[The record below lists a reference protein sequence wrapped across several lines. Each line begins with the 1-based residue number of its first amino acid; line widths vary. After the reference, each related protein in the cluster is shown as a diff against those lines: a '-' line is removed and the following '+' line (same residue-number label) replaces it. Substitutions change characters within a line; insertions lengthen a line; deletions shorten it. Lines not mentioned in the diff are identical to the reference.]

1 MKIPEQEP
9 SSDEGAGRAKAIAR
23 RRVIFALVARVLPWI
38 RIAMFAAGAL
48 WILLIPM
55 ANMGRGTYIDENAL
69 QPGQVNT
76 YWTWREVHAAD
87 RYLEDLERLRDT
99 NATSQQRASYFRA
112 EFEKLGL
119 PAAVQP
125 YTIHAP
131 TGDTEG
137 ANAYAI
143 YSAPRTSGSE
153 AIVLSASWKSLKWD
167 EDGSLNLRG
176 VATILALAGYL
187 KRYTLW
193 AKDIV
198 LVISDGYLDGM
209 HAWLSAYHGFEHA
222 NIDTQPLELLSGVI
236 WTALCIDYPGHSF
249 SHLGV
254 YFEGLNGR
262 LPNQDLINSALK
274 IARESNGIAI
284 LAYDTLDYLRTDYPY
299 DSSPT
304 VRKLWSYLPKA
315 AQRSL
320 NDASLKLFENRA
332 GVVARGMGWQASGRA
347 SGVHGLFHQY
357 RIDAITLYAR
367 PSHGPHGFYALGK
380 VIESTTRTMN
390 NLLERLHASFF
401 FYILTG
407 AQSFV
412 KIGGYLPAAVI
423 MSIAMTFGGLAL
435 WVKAGWLQTHVVLV
449 EPSDGLKAELSGTED
464 AAVNPQRWIRRSRPV
479 VDALLLIGCAHV
491 LGAMFLFTLGTKM
504 VVQVFT
510 DYPMVLLTL
519 LSAATALVPYSLSR
533 LPRLNPP
540 SSQRAAPLYLVL
552 KSFNLCLGGTITAL
566 ISLLNFSLAAVT
578 VVLLG
583 APLSYLPPVKPSK
596 LQASLALFLLQI
608 LTPFTL
614 ALAVGMCVDEAE
626 LIRVGRM
633 VVWEWKD

>member
-1 MKIPEQEP
+1 MEAREVEP
-9 SSDEGAGRAKAIAR
+9 SEEGAGRAKAIAR
-23 RRVIFALVARVLPWI
+23 RRVIFGLVGRVLPWL
-38 RIAMFAAGAL
+38 RIAMFIAGVV
-48 WILLIPM
+48 WM
-55 ANMGRGTYIDENAL
+55 
-69 QPGQVNT
+69 VNT
-76 YWTWREVHAAD
+76 YWHWREVHAAD
-87 RYLEDLERLRDT
+87 RYLEDLEKLRDT
-99 NATSQQRASYFRA
+99 NATSQERANYFRS

-119 PAAVQP
+119 PSAIQP

-131 TGDTEG
+131 TGDISG
-137 ANAYAI
+137 VNAYAI
-143 YSAPRTSGSE
+143 YASPRTSGSE

-209 HAWLSAYHGFEHA
+209 HAWLSAYHGFEHSSV
-222 NIDTQPLELLSGVI
+222 ITDRLELLSGVI

-274 IARESNGIAI
+274 IARDSNGISV
-284 LAYDTLDYLRTDYPY
+284 LAYDTLDYLRTDYPW
-299 DSSPT
+299 DRAPW
-304 VRKLWSYLPKA
+304 VRTIWPYVPKPVQKLINHPET
-315 AQRSL
+315 
-320 NDASLKLFENRA
+320 KLFENRA
-332 GVVARGMGWQASGRA
+332 GIVARGMAWQASGRP

-401 FYILTG
+401 FYVLTS

-423 MSIAMTFGGLAL
+423 MSVAMTLGGLAL
-435 WVKAGWLQTHVVLV
+435 WVQAGWSQTHIKDTQVNLSSV
-449 EPSDGLKAELSGTED
+449 EKL
-464 AAVNPQRWIRRSRPV
+464 AAAPEGQTRRSRPV
-479 VDALLLIGCAHV
+479 VDTIVLMGCTHG
-491 LGAMFLFTLGTKM
+491 LGAIFLFALGTRITVKL
-504 VVQVFT
+504 FT
-510 DYPMVLLTL
+510 GYPLCFLFA
-519 LSAATALVPYSLSR
+519 LSIATALT
-533 LPRLNPP
+533 
-540 SSQRAAPLYLVL
+540 PLYLVRLPRMNPPASQSVAPLHLVL
-552 KSFNLCLGGTITAL
+552 KASNLCLAGTITAL

-583 APLSYLPPVKPSK
+583 VPLSYLPPVKPSE
-596 LQASLALFLLQI
+596 LRARVGFCLLQL
-608 LTPFTL
+608 LTPPTL
-614 ALAVGMCVDEAE
+614 GLIVGLFVDKPD
-626 LIRVGRM
+626 LIRVGQ
-633 VVWEWKD
+633 VVIWDWKVLGVWTFPFAMIVYLPLIWQAQIACVLSVP